1 MTLDNIKND
10 LFPYLSPKI
19 QMYLLKV
26 DNFYLNNLYEIRL
39 GIKKPIMLFSNS
51 GVRFIDKNFNLTK
64 SFENLYLV
72 EQEEIEK
79 TIELMTK
86 SSVYA
91 AIDDLKKGF
100 LTINGG
106 YRVGICG
113 NCVFD
118 KDKISYIKNISY
130 LNIRIKREVIG
141 CATEILDKI
150 VKDEKVKN
158 TLIAGKVRSGKTTLI
173 RDIARGLSN
182 TFFKRVSIV
191 DERGEIAASDGGI
204 AANNVGFLT
213 SVMDFCPKEIAMTML
228 IRSMSPDV
236 IITDE
241 IGEEGDILAIKKA
254 LLTGVKIITTTHAEK
269 IEDLKMYENLFDII
283 VILDDEKKGK
293 IKQIIGDKND

>member
-1 MTLDNIKND
+1 MTSDNIKNN

-19 QMYLLKV
+19 QMYLSKV
-26 DNFYLNNLYEIRL
+26 DDFYLNNLYEIRL
-39 GIKKPIMLFSNS
+39 GIKKPIMLFSDS
-51 GVRFIDKNFNLTK
+51 GVSFVDKNFNLTTK
-64 SFENLYLV
+64 LENLYLTEP
-72 EQEEIEK
+72 EQIEK

-91 AIDDLKKGF
+91 AIDNLKKGF
-100 LTINGG
+100 LTISGG

-130 LNIRIKREVIG
+130 LNIRIKRQVEG
-141 CATEILDKI
+141 CAKEITEKI
-150 VKDEKVKN
+150 IKDGKLKN

-173 RDIARGLSN
+173 RDVARILSD

-191 DERGEIAASDGGI
+191 DERGEIASSSNGMAT
-204 AANNVGFLT
+204 NNVGFLT
-213 SVMDFCPKEIAMTML
+213 SVMDFCPKQIAMTML

-241 IGEEGDILAIKKA
+241 IGEDGDILAIKKA
-254 LLTGVKIITTTHAEK
+254 LLSGVKIITTTHAEK
-269 IEDLKMYENLFDII
+269 KEDLKIYENLFDII
-283 VILDDEKKGK
+283 FILDDEKKGK
-293 IKQIIGDKND
+293 IKEIIGDKND